1 MFRHLDAR
9 LRSELNRYCYEPP
22 GQDGFSCLLLAV
34 LHQLEELGL
43 PDVGDAARLRAE
55 TVAWMLEN
63 QTFVLTFVLTFV
75 RSSSSLSILSGVA
88 KRLW

>member
-9 LRSELNRYCYEPP
+9 LRTELKRYCYEPP

-63 QTFVLTFVLTFV
+63 QF
-75 RSSSSLSILSGVA
+75 IG
-88 KRLW
+88 